1 LHNELQRADVMNEQ
15 MVQRHLGSQ
24 CFGFND
30 LLDSLVECM
39 VPQDKRFAGRM
50 VLLKGQPCS
59 GKTHLLC
66 QAIQRLR
73 SETPGPN
80 NPFGHSKLVFLRQ
93 GLDTQEPHWN
103 VQASTCM
110 KDEASMHEQHDVYI
124 SVNFMHDLIN
134 TRTLHELLLRFAME
148 LQTVGLAR
156 TETLAPQLAALKLQ
170 LRDWLRHATQRAHII
185 WIIDGLMNPAKGD
198 YEYLQTLSED
208 EGSLTI
214 IVTHDSED
222 IPVRLAK
229 FCDPTIDMENSES
242 LLTSVKTVIA
252 TYLSSKSQDALCEP
266 VTNLLLNPAPAQ
278 VASEP
283 FSRAASMSG
292 GPARTTSSSTQAELV
307 AESLKPTIQMT
318 PGRLRLLLDWSL
330 FHAHSVFETSSLSI
344 RKSLSST
351 DPNDVMQAF
360 LKDVDDKYRS
370 YGDCLRFFA
379 IARPGLTEYEMVA
392 LLKARNSNSTM
403 DSARFSRFR
412 AEMFDRRIILVL
424 GGVFDFTSVGVRNA
438 AHVALFTDNKQRL
451 LYMKVML
458 EWLKGR
464 SRRSPRR
471 MVLLGQLCLEMI
483 YFSRLPW
490 LPETSSKSLLL
501 FQMVAGGVEK
511 KSNKPKPWGLC
522 VCASHVR
529 ARARYS
535 LALSLSCTILTRHT
549 WASTHAHTLTPT
561 QTHTHA
567 NTHTLIQAH
576 THTHTLSLPLF
587 FSLTPTRSLSLT
599 HTQRACVRTLS
610 LSPLPHLYPPYH
622 THSLLYT
629 RAPRYTLSLCFT
641 LALNLALFF
650 PPSLFRSLFLSFF
663 VFLSLSHTISISL
676 SLART
681 HAHRS

>member
-1 LHNELQRADVMNEQ
+1 
-15 MVQRHLGSQ
+15 
-24 CFGFND
+24 
-30 LLDSLVECM
+30 
-39 VPQDKRFAGRM
+39 
-50 VLLKGQPCS
+50 
-59 GKTHLLC
+59 
-66 QAIQRLR
+66 
-73 SETPGPN
+73 
-80 NPFGHSKLVFLRQ
+80 
-93 GLDTQEPHWN
+93 
-103 VQASTCM
+103 
-110 KDEASMHEQHDVYI
+110 
-124 SVNFMHDLIN
+124 MHDLIN
-134 TRTLHELLLRFAME
+134 TRTLHELLLRLAME

-156 TETLAPQLAALKLQ
+156 NETLAPQLAALKLQ
-170 LRDWLRHATQRAHII
+170 LRVWLQHATQRAHII
-185 WIIDGLMNPAKGD
+185 WIIDGLMNPGKGD

-214 IVTHDSED
+214 IVTHDSDD
-222 IPVRLAK
+222 IPVRLSK
-229 FCDPTIDMENSES
+229 FCDLTIDMENSES

-252 TYLSSKSQDALCEP
+252 TYLSSKSQEALCEP

-307 AESLKPTIQMT
+307 AESLKPTMT

-344 RKSLSST
+344 WKSLSST
-351 DPNDVMQAF
+351 DPNNVMQAF
-360 LKDVDDKYRS
+360 LKDVDDKYSS

-438 AHVALFTDNKQRL
+438 AHIALFTDNKQRL

-483 YFSRLPW
+483 FFSRLPW
-490 LPETSSKSLLL
+490 LPETSSKSPLL
-501 FQMVAGGVEK
+501 FQMVAGGAEK
-511 KSNKPKPWGLC
+511 KSSKPKPWGLC

-529 ARARYS
+529 ARTLRS
-535 LALSLSCTILTRHT
+535 RSLSRVSFSPGIRGR
-549 WASTHAHTLTPT
+549 
-561 QTHTHA
+561 
-567 NTHTLIQAH
+567 AH
-576 THTHTLSLPLF
+576 THTHSHRCRHTHSCIHTHIFKHIRTHTHSLPLS
-587 FSLTPTRSLSLT
+587 FSLLHPHALSLT
-599 HTQRACVRTLS
+599 HTHSVRACTRFPSLRSLTCTLHIIPTLS
-610 LSPLPHLYPPYH
+610 C
-622 THSLLYT
+622 T
-629 RAPRYTLSLCFT
+629 RAHRDILSLF
-641 LALNLALFF
+641 LFHSRPESRSF
-650 PPSLFRSLFLSFF
+650 SPAFSLSLPLSLFLS
-663 VFLSLSHTISISL
+663 LSLSLSL
-676 SLART
+676 SFSLFLT
-681 HAHRS
+681 HFLFLFLLHAHTHTRTQVMILTF